1 MLAIIDYNAGN
12 LFNVKKAFAH
22 LGYDAE
28 ITSDPAVIHEAK
40 GLILPGVGA
49 FKAAYDALTSCGLDA
64 VVKEEVR
71 GGKPLL
77 GICLGMQLFFDVGY
91 EVEECPGLGL
101 IGGAVKLLETK
112 EKIPHM
118 GWNSLVFERESP
130 LFEGVAEGSYVYF
143 VHSFAPVV
151 KDAADLVAYS
161 DYGMRVTAAVQHEN
175 VYGVQ
180 FHPEKSSAVGM
191 QILTN
196 FAKIAKE
203 GK

>member
-28 ITSDPAVIHEAK
+28 ITSDPAVIHRAK

-49 FKAAYDALTSCGLDA
+49 FAAAYESLTSCGLDA
-64 VVKEEVR
+64 VVKEEVA
-71 GGKPLL
+71 GGKPML

-151 KDAADLVAYS
+151 KDKADLVAWC
-161 DYGMRVTAAVQHEN
+161 DYGMQVTAAVSHDN
-175 VYGVQ
+175 IYGVQ